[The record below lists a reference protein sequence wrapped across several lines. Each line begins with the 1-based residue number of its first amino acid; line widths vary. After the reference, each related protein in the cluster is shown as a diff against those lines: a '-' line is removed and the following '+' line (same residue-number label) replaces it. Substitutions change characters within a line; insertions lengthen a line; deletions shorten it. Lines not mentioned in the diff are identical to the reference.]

1 MNDDLEPL
9 ALVEELTTEMSMPSL
24 SVNVDFNDL
33 LQSLGEAETFEI
45 IGKLKDLL
53 QS

>member
-9 ALVEELTTEMSMPSL
+9 LLSEELVSEMSMPSL

-33 LQSLGEAETFEI
+33 LQSVDEAKAFEL